1 MSIPACHQKHQ
12 IPQIHSVDLYSV
24 FCISRLSSSNFFLSS
39 VGKPPRQEN
48 VHQMLLLVLVCRG
61 SSMLR
66 LIACLDKDF
75 QMGTGHFALVSPL
88 VSQSSPPHSLSSNLS
103 LRKTLHVNW
112 PAASS
117 SN

>member
-1 MSIPACHQKHQ
+1 
-12 IPQIHSVDLYSV
+12 
-24 FCISRLSSSNFFLSS
+24 
-39 VGKPPRQEN
+39 
-48 VHQMLLLVLVCRG
+48 
-61 SSMLR
+61 MLR

-103 LRKTLHVNW
+103 LLKTLHVNW
-112 PAASS
+112 SAASA